1 MRFGLL
7 KGLLPLILV
16 LVVWQLVGD
25 KSSSTLPPPSS
36 WWDSLKTIE
45 GQGGLW
51 SAFEKTIVLFFEGL
65 ALATI
70 IGLAFGVALGSSEPL
85 SSGLGPTLEFW
96 RTTPAAAIVPAVIL
110 LFGTAM
116 GAEIGIVVFGTV
128 WPILLNVTAGRRRLP
143 SLRIDLAHSFHLSWW
158 ARMRKIILPSLV
170 PDILTGLRIA
180 GPICL
185 IVVLLVDFLM
195 STGGLG
201 YLIVQYQGAFEA
213 SSTFAIVAV
222 VGVIGY
228 LVTVGLAAAEF
239 FVLRRWQTSTESE

>member
-7 KGLLPLILV
+7 KGLLPLIAV
-16 LVVWQLVGD
+16 LVIWQIVGNKD
-25 KSSSTLPPPSS
+25 SSTMPPPST
-36 WWDSLKTIE
+36 WWDSLKEIE
-45 GQGGLW
+45 QQGGLW
-51 SAFEKTIVLFFEGL
+51 TAFGTTLKLFFEGL
-65 ALATI
+65 VLATI
-70 IGLAFGVALGSSEPL
+70 IGVVLGIALGSSELL
-85 SSGLGPTLEFW
+85 SRGLNPTLEFW

-110 LFGTAM
+110 LFGAEA

-128 WPILLNVTAGRRRLP
+128 WPVLLNVTAGRRALP
-143 SLRIDLAHSFHLSWW
+143 PLRMDLADSFGLSWW
-158 ARMRKIILPSLV
+158 GRTRKIVLPSVL

-201 YLIVQYQGAFEA
+201 YLIVEYQGSFQA

-228 LVTVGLAAAEF
+228 LVTVGLAGAEF
-239 FVLRRWQTSTESE
+239 FVLRRWRAVPEAE

>member
-1 MRFGLL
+1 MKFGLL
-7 KGLLPLILV
+7 KGLVPLILV
-16 LVVWQLVGD
+16 LGVWQLVGD
-25 KSSSTLPPPSS
+25 KSSPTLPQPSP
-36 WWDSLKTIE
+36 WWTALKSIE
-45 GQGGLW
+45 QQGGLW
-51 SAFEKTIVLFFEGL
+51 SAFEKTIVLFVEGL

-70 IGLAFGVALGSSEPL
+70 VGVALGVALGSSERL
-85 SSGLGPTLEFW
+85 SNGLSPTLEFW

-110 LFGTAM
+110 LCGTAV

-128 WPILLNVTAGRRRLP
+128 WPILLNVTAARRALP
-143 SLRIDLAHSFHLSWW
+143 SLRIDLANSFGLSWW
-158 ARMRKIILPSLV
+158 ARMRKIVLPSLV

-201 YLIVQYQGAFEA
+201 YLIVEYQGSFEA

-228 LVTVGLAAAEF
+228 LVTVGLAATEF
-239 FVLRRWQTSTESE
+239 LVLHRWQASSESE

>member
-1 MRFGLL
+1 MKLGLL
-7 KGLLPLILV
+7 KGLVPLIFALA
-16 LVVWQLVGD
+16 VWQLVGN
-25 KSSSTLPPPSS
+25 KSSSTLPPPST

-45 GQGGLW
+45 QQGGLW

-70 IGLAFGVALGSSEPL
+70 IGVVLGIALGSSERL
-85 SSGLGPTLEFW
+85 SAGLSPTLEFW

-110 LFGTAM
+110 LFGTPV
-116 GAEIGIVVFGTV
+116 GAEVGIVVFGTV
-128 WPILLNVTAGRRRLP
+128 WPILLNVTAARRALP
-143 SLRIDLAHSFHLSWW
+143 SLRIDLANSFRLSWW
-158 ARMRKIILPSLV
+158 TRMRKIVLPSLV

-201 YLIVQYQGAFEA
+201 YLIVEYQGSFEA

-228 LVTVGLAAAEF
+228 LVTVGLAATEY